1 MTISG
6 QLIDWVEIN
15 YEGLE
20 TYRQRWDH
28 QENVARKLYQR
39 NLADIIES
47 KVKPEFFIDNVPSKM
62 NDL

>member
-1 MTISG
+1 MTIAG
-6 QLIDWVEIN
+6 LLIDWVEIN

-39 NLADIIES
+39 NLQEIEAS
-47 KVKPEFFIDNVPSKM
+47 KVKPVFYVDNVPSKM